1 MRSFP
6 RFAGIGGARE
16 FAENLAAELTQ
27 GSQVPFLS
35 PKQAQDALAIR
46 DLLADLQMETG
57 RRVSAVEAVTG
68 FLAAA
73 RLLPADLAPVEAVRT
88 FARTL
93 SHVKPRGIREAVAGF
108 LLAREDPPKVRGRAR
123 FSPVYARNVASWL
136 TGFAEAFPGHN
147 VADLTPELLG
157 AYFTSF
163 RKLSEK
169 ARNDRRATLGMW
181 LRWCGRKDY
190 LPEPQLTK
198 LLRSDELKKEQL
210 QPGTISFY
218 QPGELRRVLDAIH
231 DPANGACRDPN
242 RDALLAVTVLQA
254 FGGARL
260 EEALRL
266 RWEDLW
272 QDPDHGE
279 IAGLHA
285 KTRRLGGGA

>member
-1 MRSFP
+1 
-6 RFAGIGGARE
+6 
-16 FAENLAAELTQ
+16 
-27 GSQVPFLS
+27 
-35 PKQAQDALAIR
+35 
-46 DLLADLQMETG
+46 
-57 RRVSAVEAVTG
+57 
-68 FLAAA
+68 
-73 RLLPADLAPVEAVRT
+73 
-88 FARTL
+88 
-93 SHVKPRGIREAVAGF
+93 
-108 LLAREDPPKVRGRAR
+108 
-123 FSPVYARNVASWL
+123 
-136 TGFAEAFPGHN
+136 
-147 VADLTPELLG
+147 LLG

-231 DPANGACRDPN
+231 DPANGACRNQN

-266 RWEDLW
+266 RWEDLS
-272 QDPDHGE
+272 QNPDHVE

-285 KTRRLGGGA
+285 KPRQRRLLVVVPTLALWLSGFRKRSGPIWAAPVNSFVTEWARVRTSAGVPSKRNGLRNAFVSYSYVLRGEVETSVLAGTSPQILHANYRGLATKQESEEWFAVCPHSAEKLFPFPARKTP